1 MFCCRAKS
9 DDDVTSSNDIDNVI
23 IDVTNDPLP
32 NDASLAP
39 SSDKDEPNGVAT
51 TGKVGAGWIVM
62 VLCLVITSFWL
73 CSGGYQWFKD
83 FASSL
88 GNGNQYVPDGGA
100 ANALMNHG
108 GYEDNMMDDDHDDS
122 SWHDDHGGIMMMDDD
137 HDHDPVQTW
146 KDCPELKLEAHQ
158 IDDKTDRVRLIVTNL
173 PYDQKRV
180 YHCAAF
186 GYCTTQTTI
195 GNLNDTVVPLSDAA
209 NLQDT
214 YYLEVCYP
222 ADDKEKE
229 LDQAEWTDCFS
240 SKNRTLKFP
249 DGLKGAVNALMN
261 NDYTMMMDHDD
272 EDDMLL

>member
-62 VLCLVITSFWL
+62 VLCLVITYLGLYF
-73 CSGGYQWFKD
+73 GGYQRLK
-83 FASSL
+83 
-88 GNGNQYVPDGGA
+88 GA
-100 ANALMNHG
+100 VNALMN
-108 GYEDNMMDDDHDDS
+108 NDDYDYT
-122 SWHDDHGGIMMMDDD
+122 MMMMD

-249 DGLKGAVNALMN
+249 DGLEEAVNALR
-261 NDYTMMMDHDD
+261 NDGDYDDDDD
-272 EDDMLL
+272 EGDML